1 MTKLKLTLIR
11 KIADSV
17 KLKPLFEAV
26 NKTALEFSFVNFGP
40 DPKGSNNVY
49 GFYFLNPLNN
59 QKIIEGRCAIS
70 SNNNSLVI
78 LSPVKETDL
87 EFLPTLTEKV
97 YRQAFEI
104 DITPHTDHSRPD
116 RDFFPLLDKLDSL
129 PVTEAMTKADKDK
142 EVTLWEK
149 YIKAVKAIFKNQ
161 EEVFKVTKVGELH
174 RDSIEFTIQRENWRA
189 IMIEELE
196 EKFPQYPILND
207 GINILE
213 FAIDNTINS
222 IVESHDEEVLNIEKL
237 QGDLTE
243 VIIDNFFKI
252 DSKPSFAAKS
262 HLKLNFYNSEE
273 RRFVAEEIEKKL
285 VEKFTV
291 STKFNEN
298 WIAKMKL
305 EDVPCLKS
313 ILEKDYQTVELS
325 PVEAIIELKNNAPK
339 ISETDKTKQLLKEVK
354 AEFANANC
362 GLNDNNSL
370 LEINIMGRFDV
381 FQFQQKYNLSLK
393 SIKQIF
399 TVTGYGKPE
408 NFDGAL
414 LNGNSYSIEGRNM
427 KSILPIIGRIREK
440 YSDTKKT
447 SFKTSY
453 YFEIP
458 SIVDTKFIDKEKQ
471 VRLYQNNIEFNSDH
485 TQLKISF
492 FSKEEY
498 QKKVDFIKSVF
509 SELNVSLKE
518 HETFNIQIR
527 QSLENPDQLNALIE
541 KAVIKPLLNKFG
553 STVKVEY
560 EIERQIINVEWG
572 GDNQL
577 SDIILSLQNILSNA
591 DYKHFFQADFKPE
604 IAQVLSIQISEDTAK
619 LNAFYSK
626 RENTF
631 SNKGSIYLL
640 NLEQVSRFEETRN
653 LFSDEDI
660 GVNIGSIEAW
670 KGNRIT
676 ARLNTKSIAKIKSSE
691 NPLNV
696 FKDDN
701 DKSNNPEDWVG
712 MYVKPTLSGDLT
724 QYRRLSY
731 AIERIIY
738 PTQAW
743 KRSRKNRLPLFNER
757 LPNFIFDSS
766 TARPITIPDEPLTPL
781 NKLNDKQMEAVRK
794 AINTKDLFI
803 LQGPP
808 GTGKTTVISEIIFQ
822 ILKRQPKSKILLT
835 SQTHLAVDNALE
847 RLANQSLVKPL
858 RLGTNPDSFEEE
870 GQKYFEGYI
879 SIWADAEPGSPTE
892 EKYAKNPVNVWI
904 KNIIANVPSSDERF
918 KQVLDKW
925 KSGLLKLDKIEKGL
939 FSKRYTSSFNVVG
952 ATCSLTGSDF
962 GFLNKYDFSKNG
974 FDYVIFDEASKATPP
989 ELLIPLLSGK
999 SIIVIGDHKQLP
1011 PMIDETDFEE
1021 KLKEIGE
1028 NELAEE
1034 IHQIELGKSHF
1045 EKLFRSS
1052 FQTNPSIVTT
1062 LDTQYRM
1069 HKNIME
1075 VIDQFYQEEGGLKC
1089 GLPEDKI
1096 DIPNLSE
1103 KASRWHGLKYMD
1115 GSFLSED
1122 NHLLWV
1128 NVDSFEK
1135 NHNPG
1140 FSNNGEV
1147 LAINKILKLLKNSNG
1162 FKNLL
1167 NYSTKED
1174 DKEIG
1179 LITFY
1184 GEQKKLLRKMVK
1196 DNHSDIPVR
1205 INTVDK
1211 FQGMER
1217 NIIIVST
1224 VRHNKEGNIG
1234 FAEKLQRINV
1244 AFSRP
1249 RRLLIIVGNI
1259 DHFAYNKKNVPF
1271 YSRIKSIVEN
1281 QNGKRDKTQLD
1292 II

>member
-1 MTKLKLTLIR
+1 MNKLKLSLTK
-11 KIADSV
+11 KIFESPKYKPVFDSIH
-17 KLKPLFEAV
+17 KLSIEV
-26 NKTALEFSFVNFGP
+26 VFVNFGA
-40 DPKGSNNVY
+40 DPNGSGNIY
-49 GFYFLNPLNN
+49 GFYFPLSTDSRV
-59 QKIIEGRCAIS
+59 IEVKCGTS
-70 SNNNSLVI
+70 ENNNSLKI
-78 LSPVKETDL
+78 FFAKETDTESIPTTAEKIFKETL
-87 EFLPTLTEKV
+87 EI
-97 YRQAFEI
+97 EI
-104 DITPHTDHSRPD
+104 APPFDKSRPD
-116 RDFFPLLDKLDSL
+116 RYFFPLLDILDAL
-129 PVTEAMTKADKDK
+129 PVTQSMTKAEKDK
-142 EVTLWEK
+142 EVMLWEK

-161 EEVFKVTKVGELH
+161 EEIFKISKVGELH
-174 RDSIEFTIQRENWRA
+174 KDSIEFSIQRENWRA

-207 GINILE
+207 GINLLE

-222 IVESHDEEVLNIEKL
+222 IVESQDAEALNVEKL
-237 QGDLTE
+237 KEELTE
-243 VIIDNFFKI
+243 VISDNFFKV
-252 DSKPSFAAKS
+252 DSKPRFTAKS
-262 HLKLNFYNSEE
+262 HLKLNFFNTDE
-273 RRFVAEEIEKKL
+273 RKIVAEEIEIEL
-285 VEKFTV
+285 LEKFTV
-291 STKFNEN
+291 NTMFSEN
-298 WIAKMKL
+298 WVAKMKL

-313 ILEKDYQTVELS
+313 IIDKDYQTVELS
-325 PVEAIIELKNNAPK
+325 PVEAIIEIKNNAPLV
-339 ISETDKTKQLLKEVK
+339 SENEKSEQLLKEIK
-354 AEFANANC
+354 LQFANANC
-362 GLNDNNSL
+362 NLIDNNSV
-370 LEINIMGRFDV
+370 LEINIMSRFDV
-381 FQFQQKYNLSLK
+381 FQFQEEYNLTLK
-393 SIKQIF
+393 SVKQIF
-399 TVTGYGKPE
+399 TVTNSGKLE
-408 NFDGAL
+408 TFDGAV

-427 KSILPIIGRIREK
+427 KSILPIIGKIREK
-440 YSDTKKT
+440 YNDTRKT

-458 SIVDTKFIDKEKQ
+458 FKVDTKFIDKERQ
-471 VRLYQNNIEFNSDH
+471 VKLYQNNIDFNSEH
-485 TQLKISF
+485 TELKISF

-498 QKKVDFIKSVF
+498 QEKIDLIKSVLAG
-509 SELNVSLKE
+509 LNVILTE
-518 HETFNIQIR
+518 PDTFNIQIR
-527 QSLENPDQLNALIE
+527 QSLENPDQLNALID
-541 KAVIKPLLNKFG
+541 KAVRKPLLNQFG
-553 STVKVEY
+553 STVNVEY
-560 EIERQIINVEWG
+560 EIERQIINIEWS
-572 GDNQL
+572 GDNKPF
-577 SDIILSLQNILSNA
+577 DIIHSLQGILSNS
-591 DYKHFFQADFKPE
+591 DYKHFFQTDFKPE
-604 IAQVLSIQISEDTAK
+604 IAQVLSIEISEDTSK
-619 LNAFYSK
+619 LNNFYSK
-626 RENTF
+626 REKTF
-631 SNKGSIYLL
+631 TDKGSLFLL

-660 GVNIGSIEAW
+660 GVNIGSIESW

-676 ARLNTKSIAKIKSSE
+676 ASLNTKALAKIKSSE
-691 NPLNV
+691 NPFNFL
-696 FKDDN
+696 KGDIDQT
-701 DKSNNPEDWVG
+701 NNPEDWVG
-712 MYVKPTLSGDLT
+712 MFLKPTLSGDLT

-738 PTQAW
+738 PTQHW
-743 KRSRKNRLPLFNER
+743 RRSRKNRLPLFNER

-822 ILKRQPKSKILLT
+822 ILKREPKSKILLT

-847 RLANQSLVKPL
+847 RLANQSIVKPL

-879 SIWADAEPGSPTE
+879 NIWADAEPDSPTE
-892 EKYAKNPVNVWI
+892 KKYEKNPVKVWI
-904 KNIIANVPSSDERF
+904 KNIIANVPSTDEKF

-939 FSKRYTSSFNVVG
+939 FAKRYTSSFNVVG

-962 GFLNKYDFSKNG
+962 GFLNKYDFLKNG

-1011 PMIDETDFEE
+1011 PMIDENDFEE

-1034 IHQIELGKSHF
+1034 IHEIELGKSHF

-1052 FQTNPSIVTT
+1052 FSANPTIITT

-1089 GLPEDKI
+1089 GLPDNKI
-1096 DIPNLSE
+1096 DIPDLTE
-1103 KASRWHGLKYMD
+1103 KASRWHGLKYKD
-1115 GSFLSED
+1115 GTFLSED
-1122 NHLLWV
+1122 HHVLWV
-1128 NVDSFEK
+1128 NVDDFEK
-1135 NHNPG
+1135 RVGTSFTNQ
-1140 FSNNGEV
+1140 GEV
-1147 LAINKILKLLKNSNG
+1147 SAINKILKLIKNSNG
-1162 FKNLL
+1162 FKNLS
-1167 NYSTKED
+1167 NYSSKED

-1184 GEQKKLLRKMVK
+1184 GEQKKLLRKMAK

-1224 VRHNKEGNIG
+1224 VRNNKEGNIG

-1259 DHFAYNKKNVPF
+1259 DHFAFNKKNVPF

-1281 QNGKRDKTQLD
+1281 QHGKRDKSQLD
-1292 II
+1292 NI